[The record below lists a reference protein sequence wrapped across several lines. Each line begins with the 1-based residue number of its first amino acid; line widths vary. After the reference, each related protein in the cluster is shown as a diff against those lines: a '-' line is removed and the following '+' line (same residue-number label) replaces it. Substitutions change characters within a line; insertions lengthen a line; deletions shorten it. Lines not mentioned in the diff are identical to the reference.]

1 MRYEKQG
8 LKNTR
13 TNRRGYLGGDMAEI
27 WLVKEMHLG
36 PLVLKDITELTVPWV
51 SKGESKE
58 LESGF

>member
-8 LKNTR
+8 LKNNTR
-13 TNRRGYLGGDMAEI
+13 TNRRGYLGGDIAEI
-27 WLVKEMHLG
+27 WLVKENAFG
-36 PLVLKDITELTVPWV
+36 TSGFEGYYRTVPWV